1 MAAGANH
8 EIEIKLRVP
17 DAAAA
22 RRLLRRAGFRVVKR
36 RVWETNVL
44 FDNPARDLRARSCL
58 IRIRRAGARAI
69 LTYKGAPEPGR
80 HKSREELEAPLARP
94 ETFEAILERLGF
106 EPVFRYEKYRTE
118 YRRGSEEGLVTLDQ
132 TPIGV
137 FLELE
142 GGPDWIDRLAG
153 ELGFAQ
159 RHFILASYATLYVD
173 YCRERGL
180 TPRHMVFAPGES
192 RQVTD
197 KSGQ

>member
-1 MAAGANH
+1 MAAGANR

-17 DAAAA
+17 NAPAA
-22 RRLLRRAGFRVVKR
+22 RRLLRQAGFRVVRR
-36 RVWETNVL
+36 RVLETNVL
-44 FDNPARDLRARSCL
+44 FDNAARDLRARRCL
-58 IRIRRAGARAI
+58 IRIRRAGARTS

-94 ETFEAILERLGF
+94 ETFEAILGRLGF

-118 YRRGSEEGLVTLDQ
+118 FRRGSEAGIVTLDQ

-142 GGPDWIDRLAG
+142 GCPDWIDRLAG
-153 ELGFAQ
+153 DLGFAE
-159 RHFILASYATLYVD
+159 RHFILASYATLYLD

-180 TPRHMVFAPGES
+180 TPQHMLFV
-192 RQVTD
+192 
-197 KSGQ
+197 SG

>member
-1 MAAGANH
+1 MAAGANR

-17 DAAAA
+17 NAPAA
-22 RRLLRRAGFRVVKR
+22 RRLLRQAGFRVVKR
-36 RVWETNVL
+36 RVLEINVL
-44 FDNPARDLRARSCL
+44 FDNPARDLRARRCL

-80 HKSREELEAPLARP
+80 HKSREELETPLARP
-94 ETFEAILERLGF
+94 EAFETILERLGF

-118 YRRGSEEGLVTLDQ
+118 YRRGNLEGVVTLDQ

-142 GGPDWIDRLAG
+142 GDPDWIDRLAG
-153 ELGFAQ
+153 ELGFAE

-180 TPRHMVFAPGES
+180 TPQHMLFEPAQS
-192 RQVTD
+192 L
-197 KSGQ
+197 